1 MEFTAPKPGGKS
13 GEMGEGRL
21 TEEKIPA
28 NYVFVDGLGVGDVS
42 EVVLRD
48 RQMLAEDGMVVV
60 IVQVD
65 AKSGKLI
72 GSPDIISRG
81 FIFMKDNKELIF
93 KTRDRI
99 KALVND
105 HGKNGK
111 GIADID
117 HIKNLLRNDVG
128 SFLFQKTERRPM
140 ILPVV
145 IEV

>member
-1 MEFTAPKPGGKS
+1 M
-13 GEMGEGRL
+13 
-21 TEEKIPA
+21 
-28 NYVFVDGLGVGDVS
+28 GDVS